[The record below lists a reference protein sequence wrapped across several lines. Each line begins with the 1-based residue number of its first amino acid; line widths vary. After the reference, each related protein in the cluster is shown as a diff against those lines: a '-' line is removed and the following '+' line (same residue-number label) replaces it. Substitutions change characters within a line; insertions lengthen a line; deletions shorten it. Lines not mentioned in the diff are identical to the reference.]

1 MAQPVIERLTRVQP
15 RASLLVPL
23 LLGALVVVLGRII
36 PGLSASH
43 ERGGERFAEILLIF
57 FDGGFLALLLINEI
71 PFLAVAGLLY
81 WLQRKKQQGEE
92 PAVAVWA
99 GAWLGLLLLAA
110 TTFTVHLLTWQ
121 AVFGGGEGSST
132 SVIALFLAPI
142 YGSLAWLLG
151 FVVGTL
157 GLLTFAHR

>member
-1 MAQPVIERLTRVQP
+1 MERLTWVQP
-15 RASLLVPL
+15 RTSLLVPL

-36 PGLSASH
+36 PGLSVGH
-43 ERGGERFAEILLIF
+43 EGGGESFAEVLLVF
-57 FDGGFLALLLINEI
+57 FDGGFLVLLVINEI

-81 WLQRKKQQGEE
+81 WLQRKRRQGEE
-92 PAVAVWA
+92 PPVAVWA

-110 TTFTVHLLTWQ
+110 TVLAVHLLTWL
-121 AVFGGGEGSST
+121 AVFGGGEGAST

-151 FVVGTL
+151 FTVGTL